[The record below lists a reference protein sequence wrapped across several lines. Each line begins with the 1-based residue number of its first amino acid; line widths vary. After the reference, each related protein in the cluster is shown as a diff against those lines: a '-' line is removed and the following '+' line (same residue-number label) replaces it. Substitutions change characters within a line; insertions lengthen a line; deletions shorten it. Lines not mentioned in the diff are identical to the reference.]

1 MKNGFDPVHPLH
13 KAVFLDRDGTINK
26 EVGYLSRIED
36 IVIIDR
42 AGEAIRLLN
51 QHGYKV
57 AVVTNQSGVAR
68 GLFGEAD
75 VCAIHEEI
83 ARRLLNEGA
92 VIDRWYYCPHH
103 PVEGRG
109 TSRIECSCR
118 KPLPGMLERARD
130 ELNVALAV
138 SFVIGDS
145 IRDMELAW
153 NAGANAV
160 LVLTGYGEET
170 MGRLVKAQMA
180 RIAYI
185 AADIFDACKW
195 ICSR

>member
-1 MKNGFDPVHPLH
+1 MKNGFDSVKSLH

-36 IVIIDR
+36 LVIIDM
-42 AGEAIRLLN
+42 AGKAIRLLN

-68 GLFGEAD
+68 GLFGESD

-83 ARRLLNEGA
+83 SRRLLTEGA

-103 PVEGRG
+103 PSEGLG
-109 TSRIECSCR
+109 TFKIECSCR

-130 ELNVALAV
+130 ELEVELSG

-170 MGRLVKAQMA
+170 MGRLTKAQIA
-180 RIAYI
+180 GIAYI

>member
-1 MKNGFDPVHPLH
+1 
-13 KAVFLDRDGTINK
+13 LDRDGTINK

-36 IVIIDR
+36 LVIIDR

-68 GLFGEAD
+68 GLFSEAD

-83 ARRLLNEGA
+83 SRRLLTEGA

-103 PVEGRG
+103 PAEGLG
-109 TSRIECSCR
+109 AFHIECSCR

-130 ELNVALAV
+130 ELKVGLSG

-160 LVLTGYGEET
+160 LVMTGYGEET
-170 MGRLVKAQMA
+170 MGRLTQGQLAK
-180 RIAYI
+180 IAHI
-185 AADIFDACKW
+185 ATDIFDACKW
-195 ICSR
+195 ICGY